1 MLLYLLGD
9 FVAGDL
15 GISDAGNLLAFVKQL
30 RAALRDKA
38 LQRLDE
44 RVGFPAPAASSR
56 KLRPPSRQS
65 STFAWA
71 SAAAMPA
78 GLSWASVML
87 SPSHQEH
94 WPRPVSAGLRQTA
107 AGVGRA
113 K

>member
-44 RVGFPAPAASSR
+44 RVGFPCASPCFEPEARGVRWAA
-56 KLRPPSRQS
+56 
-65 STFAWA
+65 
-71 SAAAMPA
+71 
-78 GLSWASVML
+78 V
-87 SPSHQEH
+87 
-94 WPRPVSAGLRQTA
+94 TA
-107 AGVGRA
+107 A
-113 K
+113 